1 MEDLRKLYSTLTAN
15 ATNGCKNFAILK
27 LAIENEKLIPEYT
40 ERIHKHNSQ
49 FTDNILADSGFDVL
63 VPNEVIFD
71 DLFIAQFINMDIKTE
86 MFFCE
91 VNTDAIYPCG
101 FNIHPR
107 SSISK
112 TPLMLANHTGI
123 IDSGYRGS
131 LIGAFRCL
139 PHKTMTETSYVVT
152 ANTRLLQ
159 ICHPTLCPIY
169 VVIVN
174 SNDLS
179 NSIRG
184 DGGFGSTK

>member
-1 MEDLRKLYSTLTAN
+1 MEDLRQLYSTLNAN

-27 LAIENEKLIPEYT
+27 LVIENEKLIPEYT

-49 FTDNILADSGFDVL
+49 FMDNILADSGFDVL
-63 VPNEVIFD
+63 VPNEVTFD

-139 PHKTMTETSYVVT
+139 PYHRKENPPYIVT

-159 ICHPTLCPIY
+159 VCHPTLCPIY

-184 DGGFGSTK
+184 DGGFGSTT